1 MGKKDR
7 EKAASVR
14 SARKWLE
21 QAEQSFDDD
30 SHIKGELNLMLAE
43 AEMKNLRK
51 NHGAKRQKVLRFS
64 ALATALLLAGCAFFF
79 LGHGT
84 VPVPAQAAVEQ
95 TGSSSKVEANPAAVP
110 AEAAPETVADLP
122 AVDDKGAV
130 EDITVAAPVEEVA
143 PISTAA
149 AAVPEEPAPQ
159 QEDPRNQQVT
169 VSEAA
174 PAAPA
179 LTDKQLQQVVR
190 DARHSLRGQTNT
202 TR

>member
-95 TGSSSKVEANPAAVP
+95 TGSGTYQYGCRCCTGRTSASARRPKESASDCKRSG
-110 AEAAPETVADLP
+110 T
-122 AVDDKGAV
+122 G
-130 EDITVAAPVEEVA
+130 
-143 PISTAA
+143 STGL
-149 AAVPEEPAPQ
+149 
-159 QEDPRNQQVT
+159 DR
-169 VSEAA
+169 
-174 PAAPA
+174 
-179 LTDKQLQQVVR
+179 
-190 DARHSLRGQTNT
+190 
-202 TR
+202 